1 MDKIVLYEYWYDYT
15 KPKHGDNAKLCYTDK
30 DSIRE
35 FMYNLKASMQTLPG
49 MLKQNLVHHTMKLKC
64 HFTWAKIKKTNR
76 TSEGWIGWENNER
89 MCKPKT

>member
-1 MDKIVLYEYWYDYT
+1 MSIGMTTQNQSMETMLNYATQIRIVL
-15 KPKHGDNAKLCYTDK
+15 
-30 DSIRE
+30 E

-76 TSEGWIGWENNER
+76 TSEGWIGWENSER

>member
-1 MDKIVLYEYWYDYT
+1 MSIGMTTQNQSMETMLNYATQIRIVL
-15 KPKHGDNAKLCYTDK
+15 
-30 DSIRE
+30 E

-64 HFTWAKIKKTNR
+64 HFRWAKIKKTNR

>member
-1 MDKIVLYEYWYDYT
+1 MSIGMTTQNQSMETMLNYATQIRIVL
-15 KPKHGDNAKLCYTDK
+15 
-30 DSIRE
+30 E